1 MTPMQAIQAATRVN
15 AELLGWQD
23 DVGTLAPG
31 RLADIIAVTGD
42 PLGDLSV
49 LENVAFVMLG
59 GREIPAAD

>member
-1 MTPMQAIQAATRVN
+1 
-15 AELLGWQD
+15 
-23 DVGTLAPG
+23 
-31 RLADIIAVTGD
+31 VTGD